1 MNKIISEK
9 KIILRLTIIK
19 LLLLTIANLAF
30 SQQFCITGYVYNTAT
45 DQPLEGANVVI
56 RGTKIGAAT
65 DTSGEYQI
73 IVPSL
78 GNYEIEVSF
87 VGFETV
93 TKKIDISDEQEIMLN
108 FRLKESIVS
117 IEGIYVKSA
126 REGITITGRMTIVDV
141 EKFTEAARVYRLEE
155 ILARMAGIDIYRT
168 GSVAN
173 PTQLVSM
180 RGCNDLRFV
189 IAVDGRAWSSPSH
202 EDCPIDWSALT
213 TDDIERIEIIRGGGT
228 VLYDGAMGG
237 IINIVRKSGTTEKGF
252 TKPKITARIGL
263 EALRTKKGSISVKGG
278 IGSLGYFLSS
288 GVDFS
293 DGYLRNERM
302 EGYDFSGNLH
312 YNLPRV
318 HGKISL
324 SYKRHTSDMGYPVI
338 NDPLRTDYDA
348 NYPVVSEG
356 GDLIRKW
363 NDNVY
368 PGGVSYRRRKMDF
381 IDLIY
386 EQPVKKATAILNLFA
401 NAGQDDDLAYCY
413 RYTTFIDSIT
423 GDTTIVPMLK
433 QLASISNEY
442 TYGTSFRI
450 EVKNVE
456 LHSFIFGADYRN
468 LGTFAIKEDSIMG
481 VEIEVPEGKDAIPD
495 WFRLVG
501 VFAEDQF
508 KASSAINLTIGIRW
522 SYLDEWTMPTYKNPA
537 TGDSGRV
544 HFYYNAL
551 LPKLSA
557 SYSFSDSTIIYASVN
572 RDWHVPNC

>member
-1 MNKIISEK
+1 MN
-9 KIILRLTIIK
+9 ILVFTMAH
-19 LLLLTIANLAF
+19 TTF
-30 SQQFCITGYVYNTAT
+30 SQQFCITGYVYNAAT
-45 DQPLEGANVVI
+45 NQALEGANVI
-56 RGTKIGAAT
+56 LKGTKIGATT
-65 DTSGEYQI
+65 DINGEYQI
-73 IVPSL
+73 FIPSP
-78 GNYEIEVSF
+78 GGYEIEVSYI
-87 VGFETV
+87 GFETA
-93 TKKIDISDEQEIMLN
+93 TQMIDVSDEHRVRLDFN
-108 FRLKESIVS
+108 LKESIISV
-117 IEGIYVKSA
+117 EGISVQSA
-126 REGITITGRMTIVDV
+126 RQGIVVTNRMTIIDV
-141 EKFTEAARVYRLEE
+141 ERFTEATRVYRLEE

-168 GSVAN
+168 SSVAN

-180 RGCNDLRFV
+180 RGCNDVRFV
-189 IAVDGRAWSSPSH
+189 VAVDGRAWSSPSH

-213 TDDIERIEIIRGGGT
+213 TDDIERIELIRGGGT

-237 IINIVRKSGTTEKGF
+237 IINIVRKRGTTEKGF
-252 TKPKITARIGL
+252 TKPKITARFGL

-278 IGSLGYFLSS
+278 ISSLGYFLSS
-288 GVDFS
+288 GFDLS

-318 HGKISL
+318 NGKISL
-324 SYKRHTSDMGYPVI
+324 FYKRHTSDIGYPVI

-348 NYPVVSEG
+348 NYPVVPEG

-368 PGGVSYRRRKMDF
+368 PGGVSYRYRKMDF

-386 EQPVKKATAILNLFA
+386 EQPVKRATAILNLFA
-401 NAGQDDDLAYCY
+401 NAGYDDDFAYCY
-413 RYTTFIDSIT
+413 RYTMLVDSVT
-423 GDTTIVPMLK
+423 GDTTIVPVLK
-433 QLASISNEY
+433 QLASISSEY
-442 TYGTSFRI
+442 TYGASFRI
-450 EVKNVE
+450 EIKNVE
-456 LHSFIFGADYRN
+456 LHSFTFGADYRN

-481 VEIEVPEGKDAIPD
+481 IEIEVPEGKDAIPD

-551 LPKLSA
+551 LPKFSA
-557 SYSFSDSTIIYASVN
+557 SYSFPDSTIICASVN
-572 RDWHVPNC
+572 REWHVPNC

>member
-1 MNKIISEK
+1 MN
-9 KIILRLTIIK
+9 
-19 LLLLTIANLAF
+19 LLMFSIANMALAK
-30 SQQFCITGYVYNTAT
+30 QIYITGYVCNAAT
-45 DQPLEGANVVI
+45 SQALEGANVII
-56 RGTKIGAAT
+56 RGTNIGTAT
-65 DTSGEYQI
+65 DFNGAYEIY
-73 IVPSL
+73 VPLAGS
-78 GNYEIEVSF
+78 YAIEVSY

-93 TKKIDISDEQEIMLN
+93 TKMINISDEQTVTLDFN
-108 FRLKESIVS
+108 LKESIIS
-117 IEGIYVKSA
+117 IEGISVQSA
-126 REGITITGRMTIVDV
+126 RKGIVVTNRMTIIDV
-141 EKFTEAARVYRLEE
+141 EKFTEAARVFRLEE
-155 ILARMAGIDIYRT
+155 ILERMAGIDIYRT

-237 IINIVRKSGTTEKGF
+237 IINIVRKRGTTGKGF

-263 EALRTKKGSISVKGG
+263 EALRTKKASINVKGN

-288 GVDFS
+288 GLDLS

-302 EGYDFSGNLH
+302 EGYDFSGNLR
-312 YNLPRV
+312 YSLVRIN
-318 HGKISL
+318 GKISL

-348 NYPVVSEG
+348 NYPVVPEG

-368 PGGVSYRRRKMDF
+368 PGGVSCRYRKMDF

-386 EQPVKKATAILNLFA
+386 EQPVKEATAILNLFA
-401 NAGQDDDLAYCY
+401 NVGQDDNLAYCY
-413 RYTTFIDSIT
+413 RYTILIDSVT

-442 TYGTSFRI
+442 TYGASFRI

-456 LHSFIFGADYRN
+456 SHSFTFGADYRN

-481 VEIEVPEGKDAIPD
+481 VEIEVPEGKEAIPD

-508 KASSAINLTIGIRW
+508 KASNNVNITFGLRW
-522 SYLDEWTMPTYKNPA
+522 SYLDEWTMPTYKNTV

-544 HFYYNAL
+544 HFYYNVL
-551 LPKLSA
+551 LPKFSA
-557 SYSFSDSTIIYASVN
+557 SYSFPDSTIIYASVN